1 MINFLS
7 SWVKNL
13 CLALIVVSILEMLLP
28 NNKTKK
34 YVKMVMGLYI
44 LFSIIE
50 PFIENSNE
58 LKFNVEDLY
67 NQYSVE
73 TLAKSENVNQ
83 KSMDSRLDELY
94 KQKLENDIVQKLDE
108 EGYVV
113 EDCDVKAH
121 ISSNDTGIELI
132 TIKIKEKKDN
142 SNENDENQS
151 NETMNIEEKI
161 VNEIQKIQKVEINVS
176 KNQDNSSDESTQS
189 EQHNQNITKK
199 DMILNDATPLITV
212 NPETYEVRVNGELL
226 ECKPAKELPLAQR
239 YNLF

>member
-1 MINFLS
+1 MIKFLS

-73 TLAKSENVNQ
+73 TLAESENVNQ

-151 NETMNIEEKI
+151 NEKMNIEEKI

-189 EQHNQNITKK
+189 EQQNQNITKTDIK
-199 DMILNDATPLITV
+199 IVKQFLI
-212 NPETYEVRVNGELL
+212 
-226 ECKPAKELPLAQR
+226 KEYGVSEKCLR
-239 YNLF
+239 IN

>member
-73 TLAKSENVNQ
+73 TLAESENVNQ

-176 KNQDNSSDESTQS
+176 KNQDNPSDESTQS
-189 EQHNQNITKK
+189 EQQNQNITK
-199 DMILNDATPLITV
+199 NDIKIVKQFLI
-212 NPETYEVRVNGELL
+212 
-226 ECKPAKELPLAQR
+226 KEYGVSEKCLR
-239 YNLF
+239 IS

>member
-73 TLAKSENVNQ
+73 TLAESENVNQ

-108 EGYVV
+108 EGYLV

-189 EQHNQNITKK
+189 EQQNQNITK
-199 DMILNDATPLITV
+199 NDIKIVKQFLI
-212 NPETYEVRVNGELL
+212 
-226 ECKPAKELPLAQR
+226 KEYGVSEKCLR
-239 YNLF
+239 IS

>member
-73 TLAKSENVNQ
+73 TSAESENVNQ

-94 KQKLENDIVQKLDE
+94 KQKLENDIVQKLNE

-132 TIKIKEKKDN
+132 TIKIKEKKDS
-142 SNENDENQS
+142 SNENQS

-189 EQHNQNITKK
+189 EQQNQNITKTDIK
-199 DMILNDATPLITV
+199 IVKQFLI
-212 NPETYEVRVNGELL
+212 
-226 ECKPAKELPLAQR
+226 KEYGVSEKCLR
-239 YNLF
+239 IS

>member
-73 TLAKSENVNQ
+73 TLAESENVNQ

-108 EGYVV
+108 EGDVV

-189 EQHNQNITKK
+189 EQQNQNITK
-199 DMILNDATPLITV
+199 NDIKIVKQFLI
-212 NPETYEVRVNGELL
+212 
-226 ECKPAKELPLAQR
+226 KEYGVSEKCLR
-239 YNLF
+239 IS

>member
-73 TLAKSENVNQ
+73 TLAESENVNQ

-161 VNEIQKIQKVEINVS
+161 VNEIQKIQKVEINLS

-189 EQHNQNITKK
+189 EQQNQNITK
-199 DMILNDATPLITV
+199 NDIKIVKQFLI
-212 NPETYEVRVNGELL
+212 
-226 ECKPAKELPLAQR
+226 KEYGVSEKCLR
-239 YNLF
+239 IS

>member
-73 TLAKSENVNQ
+73 TLAESENVNQ

-189 EQHNQNITKK
+189 EQQNQNITKTDIK
-199 DMILNDATPLITV
+199 IVKQFLI
-212 NPETYEVRVNGELL
+212 
-226 ECKPAKELPLAQR
+226 KEYGVSEKCLR
-239 YNLF
+239 IN

>member
-73 TLAKSENVNQ
+73 TLAESENVNQ

-113 EDCDVKAH
+113 EDCEVKAH

-189 EQHNQNITKK
+189 EQQNQNITK
-199 DMILNDATPLITV
+199 NDIKIVKQFLI
-212 NPETYEVRVNGELL
+212 
-226 ECKPAKELPLAQR
+226 KEYGVSEKCLR
-239 YNLF
+239 IS

>member
-73 TLAKSENVNQ
+73 TLAESENVNQ

-151 NETMNIEEKI
+151 NEKMNIEEKI

-189 EQHNQNITKK
+189 EQQNQNITKTDIK
-199 DMILNDATPLITV
+199 IVKQFLI
-212 NPETYEVRVNGELL
+212 
-226 ECKPAKELPLAQR
+226 KEYGVSEKCLR
-239 YNLF
+239 IS

>member
-34 YVKMVMGLYI
+34 YVKMVIGLYI

-73 TLAKSENVNQ
+73 TLAESENVNQ
-83 KSMDSRLDELY
+83 KSMDSRLDKLY

-151 NETMNIEEKI
+151 NEKMNIEEKI

-189 EQHNQNITKK
+189 EQQNQNITKTDIK
-199 DMILNDATPLITV
+199 IVKQFLIK
-212 NPETYEVRVNGELL
+212 EYEVSEKCLRIN
-226 ECKPAKELPLAQR
+226 
-239 YNLF
+239 

>member
-73 TLAKSENVNQ
+73 TSAESENVNQ

-94 KQKLENDIVQKLDE
+94 KQKLENDIVQKLNE

-132 TIKIKEKKDN
+132 TIKIKEKKDS
-142 SNENDENQS
+142 SNENHENHENQS

-189 EQHNQNITKK
+189 EQQNQNITKTDIK
-199 DMILNDATPLITV
+199 IVKQFLI
-212 NPETYEVRVNGELL
+212 
-226 ECKPAKELPLAQR
+226 KEYGVSEKCLR
-239 YNLF
+239 IS

>member
-73 TLAKSENVNQ
+73 TLAESENVNQ

-132 TIKIKEKKDN
+132 TIKIKEKKDS
-142 SNENDENQS
+142 SNENQS

-189 EQHNQNITKK
+189 EQQNQNITK
-199 DMILNDATPLITV
+199 NDIKIVKQFLI
-212 NPETYEVRVNGELL
+212 
-226 ECKPAKELPLAQR
+226 KE
-239 YNLF
+239 

>member
-73 TLAKSENVNQ
+73 TSAESENVNQ

-151 NETMNIEEKI
+151 NEKMNIEEKI

-189 EQHNQNITKK
+189 EQQNQNITKTDIK
-199 DMILNDATPLITV
+199 IVKQFLI
-212 NPETYEVRVNGELL
+212 
-226 ECKPAKELPLAQR
+226 KEYGVSEKCLR
-239 YNLF
+239 IN

>member
-73 TLAKSENVNQ
+73 TLAESENVNQ

-151 NETMNIEEKI
+151 NEKMNIEEKI

-189 EQHNQNITKK
+189 EQQNQNITK
-199 DMILNDATPLITV
+199 NDIKIVKQFLI
-212 NPETYEVRVNGELL
+212 
-226 ECKPAKELPLAQR
+226 KEYGVSEKCLR
-239 YNLF
+239 IN

>member
-73 TLAKSENVNQ
+73 TLAESENVNQ
-83 KSMDSRLDELY
+83 KSMHSRLD
-94 KQKLENDIVQKLDE
+94 
-108 EGYVV
+108 
-113 EDCDVKAH
+113 
-121 ISSNDTGIELI
+121 
-132 TIKIKEKKDN
+132 
-142 SNENDENQS
+142 
-151 NETMNIEEKI
+151 
-161 VNEIQKIQKVEINVS
+161 
-176 KNQDNSSDESTQS
+176 
-189 EQHNQNITKK
+189 
-199 DMILNDATPLITV
+199 
-212 NPETYEVRVNGELL
+212 
-226 ECKPAKELPLAQR
+226 
-239 YNLF
+239 

>member
-189 EQHNQNITKK
+189 EQQNQNITK
-199 DMILNDATPLITV
+199 NDIKIVKQFLI
-212 NPETYEVRVNGELL
+212 
-226 ECKPAKELPLAQR
+226 KEYGVSEKCLR
-239 YNLF
+239 IN

>member
-73 TLAKSENVNQ
+73 TLAESENVNQ

-132 TIKIKEKKDN
+132 TIKIKEKKDS
-142 SNENDENQS
+142 SNENQS

-161 VNEIQKIQKVEINVS
+161 VNEIQKNQKVEINVS

-189 EQHNQNITKK
+189 EQQNQNITK
-199 DMILNDATPLITV
+199 NDIKIVKQFLI
-212 NPETYEVRVNGELL
+212 
-226 ECKPAKELPLAQR
+226 KEYGVSEKCLR
-239 YNLF
+239 IS

>member
-73 TLAKSENVNQ
+73 TSAESENVNQ

-94 KQKLENDIVQKLDE
+94 KQKLENDIVQKLNE

-132 TIKIKEKKDN
+132 TIKIKEKKDS
-142 SNENDENQS
+142 SNENHENQS

-189 EQHNQNITKK
+189 EQQNQNITKTDIK
-199 DMILNDATPLITV
+199 IVKQFLI
-212 NPETYEVRVNGELL
+212 
-226 ECKPAKELPLAQR
+226 KEYGVSEKCLR
-239 YNLF
+239 IN

>member
-73 TLAKSENVNQ
+73 TLAESENVNQ

-132 TIKIKEKKDN
+132 TIKIKEKKDS
-142 SNENDENQS
+142 SNENQS

-176 KNQDNSSDESTQS
+176 KNQDNSSDE
-189 EQHNQNITKK
+189 
-199 DMILNDATPLITV
+199 
-212 NPETYEVRVNGELL
+212 
-226 ECKPAKELPLAQR
+226 
-239 YNLF
+239 

>member
-73 TLAKSENVNQ
+73 TLAESENVNQ

-151 NETMNIEEKI
+151 NEKMNIEEKI

-189 EQHNQNITKK
+189 EQQNQNITKTDIK
-199 DMILNDATPLITV
+199 IVKQFLI
-212 NPETYEVRVNGELL
+212 
-226 ECKPAKELPLAQR
+226 KEYGVSEKCLR
-239 YNLF
+239 IN

>member
-73 TLAKSENVNQ
+73 TSAESENVNQ

-189 EQHNQNITKK
+189 EQQNQNITKTDIK
-199 DMILNDATPLITV
+199 IVKQFLI
-212 NPETYEVRVNGELL
+212 
-226 ECKPAKELPLAQR
+226 KEYGVSEKCLR
-239 YNLF
+239 IN